1 MNASRWPAVTA
12 VTVGIF
18 AIVTTEILPI
28 GLLTPIAATFG
39 VSAGTAGWTM
49 TVPGLVGAIAAPV
62 VTVAI
67 GRADR
72 RPVLAALMLLL
83 AVAGFLAA
91 AAPAYWVLLVARF
104 LVGLVIGGFWS
115 VGAGLAPRLVEPA
128 AVARAT
134 AVIFAAVPLG
144 SVLGVPLGTLLGQ
157 LAGWR
162 TAFLLLG
169 LLSLGTAAAL
179 LVFTPSLPSRESTR
193 PSVLTG
199 LLRRHG
205 VRSGLIVTFLLVL
218 AHFGTYTYLTPL
230 LRDVVRPAVLS
241 GYLLVYGVAG
251 IAGTFL
257 AGASRR
263 PRAAFA
269 VAAALIAASVFVLPH
284 VGAAG
289 ALAVLVVWGA
299 AYGAVPV
306 CSQRWFAREA
316 PDAPEAATVLFT
328 ASFQATISAG
338 ALAGGFVVDAVS
350 VPAVMTCGGV
360 AAVLAALAVPA
371 RVFRSPER
379 RAVPAAE
386 PGATVGTWLP

>member
-1 MNASRWPAVTA
+1 M
-12 VTVGIF
+12 TVGIF

-205 VRSGLIVTFLLVL
+205 VRSGLIVTFLVVL

-263 PRAAFA
+263 PRVAFA

-379 RAVPAAE
+379 RAVPVAE